1 MGDINQHFW
10 VEKNLELIKP
20 NVLEIGSKFYSED
33 TFIDYRKLCHDNNI
47 NYFGADLNVGQ
58 NVDMA
63 IDFTDDI
70 SVIKEKLNVK
80 FKTVLCCS
88 VLEHV
93 KDIFKF
99 AQNVSEIVETG
110 GAIFVSVPFVWE
122 FHGYPNDYWRFTP
135 AGIEYLFDQFIF
147 PVEYRTISSH
157 LPYDMEPLGDNPNH
171 FCYSTLLGG
180 TNKPE
185 PAGKNISYLKI
196 LYNLFRWKKFKNQHI
211 LFNSIGTTRIFKS
224 CSINM
229 IGIKKEQGIV

>member
-1 MGDINQHFW
+1 MGDFNQYLW

-20 NVLEIGSKFYSED
+20 DVLEIGSKFYSSD
-33 TFIDYRKLCHDNNI
+33 TFIDYRTLCNDNNI
-47 NYFGADLNVGQ
+47 SYLGTDLNEGH
-58 NVDMA
+58 NVDLA

-70 SVIKEKLNVK
+70 SLIREKLNSK
-80 FKTVLCCS
+80 YNTVICCS

-93 KDIFKF
+93 KNIFKF
-99 AQNVSEIVETG
+99 ADNVSEIVETG
-110 GAIFVSVPFVWE
+110 GIIFISVPFVWE

-135 AGIEYLFDQFIF
+135 AGIEYLFHKFTF
-147 PVEYRTISSH
+147 PDEYRTISSH
-157 LPYDMEPLGDNPNH
+157 LSYDMEPFSDNPNH

-185 PAGKNISYLKI
+185 LTGNRINYLKV
-196 LYNLFRWKKFKNQHI
+196 LYNLFILKKFKNQRI

-229 IGIKKEQGIV
+229 IGIKKNNNT